1 MLLLIHTY
9 ISVNLCSLLVN
20 ILLLIWKTDCNE
32 LNHMGMYGKIDDFK
46 SQCATGFVRGPL
58 LIDITL
64 FINDLFFV
72 WLCIYAN
79 NDNYTEP
86 EMSSFWRNFHHWL
99 HRKLSFWQL
108 SVQPVMKFRQNDDIF
123 GSVYVDYKHKRNEVI
138 CDVLKINTNN
148 IYWHGLTLIPA
159 WISNH
164 TSSKLWAEIT
174 YPYPNF
180 NGCTVEVWEWI
191 SNFILGKRAPQPI
204 Q

>member
-1 MLLLIHTY
+1 M
-9 ISVNLCSLLVN
+9 NLCSLLVN

-64 FINDLFFV
+64 FINDLFFLR
-72 WLCIYAN
+72 LCIYAN
-79 NDNYTEP
+79 NDNY
-86 EMSSFWRNFHHWL
+86 
-99 HRKLSFWQL
+99 
-108 SVQPVMKFRQNDDIF
+108 
-123 GSVYVDYKHKRNEVI
+123 VDYKHKHNEVI